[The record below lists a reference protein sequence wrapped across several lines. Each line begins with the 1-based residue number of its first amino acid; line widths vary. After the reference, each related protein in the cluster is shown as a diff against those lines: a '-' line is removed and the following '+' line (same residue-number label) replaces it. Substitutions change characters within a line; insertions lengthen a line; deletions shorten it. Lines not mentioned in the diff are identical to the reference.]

1 VTQVAINFERLSAE
15 AEKRDQAIQQVAD
28 NSTADERTICEAAL
42 NTVIARGREFT
53 SEDVIE
59 AMGPDYDL
67 LREPRLL
74 GAVIRAYAK
83 GNRIIN
89 TGRFIT
95 GTRRHCSPVRVWAV
109 NPFGATQ
116 S

>member
-1 VTQVAINFERLSAE
+1 MTQFALNFDQRAVE
-15 AEKRDQAIQQVAD
+15 AAKRDQAIQQVAD
-28 NSTADERTICEAAL
+28 NSTSDERTICEAAL
-42 NTVIARGREFT
+42 NAVIARGKEFT

-74 GAVIRAYAK
+74 GAIIRAAAK
-83 GNRIIN
+83 SNRIIN

-95 GTRRHCSPVRVWAV
+95 GTRRHCSPVRVWGV
-109 NPFGATQ
+109 NTHGN
-116 S
+116 